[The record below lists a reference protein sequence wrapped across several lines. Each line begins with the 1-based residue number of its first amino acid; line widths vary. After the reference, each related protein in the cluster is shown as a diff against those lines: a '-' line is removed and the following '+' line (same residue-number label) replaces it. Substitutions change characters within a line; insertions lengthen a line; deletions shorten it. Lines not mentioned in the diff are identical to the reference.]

1 MPDLTRYK
9 WFKYG
14 GKELTF
20 SENRHNEDYE
30 LELHP
35 ENVFGVQKIGQNYLV
50 LHKQSPDIEFQL
62 KKAEVDRLIAHS
74 HGWSG
79 KIKKI
84 TVKAGVGGLDKPP
97 VEAPP
102 TKSHIRSLQI
112 DSSNL
117 QAVQYDKKAK
127 ILYVKFWSTG
137 DMWQYEKVSAKEAD
151 ELERAESQGRYFIY
165 RIRAVKPQSKVSE
178 MPLEVPVDNTVRNRK
193 Y

>member
-35 ENVFGVQKIGQNYLV
+35 DNIFGVQKIGQTYLV
-50 LHKQSPDIEFQL
+50 LHKQSPDIEFRL
-62 KKAEVDRLIAHS
+62 KKVEVDRLIEHS

-97 VEAPP
+97 VEPP
-102 TKSHIRSLQI
+102 PDKSHIHVMQI

-117 QAVQYDKKAK
+117 QAVQYDKKKK
-127 ILYVKFWSTG
+127 ILYVQFWSTG
-137 DMWQYEKVSAKEAD
+137 DVWQYEKVSAKEAD

-165 RIRAVKPQSKVSE
+165 RIRAVKPQQKIDE
-178 MPLEVPVDNTVRNRK
+178 MPIPVARGNAPRK